1 MVRQMDS
8 IFWVHDSMFL
18 SFSLYVFFM
27 VVLQESSPKNVSKPG
42 QLKYIKMKEMLV
54 MAMQEVYRLKR

>member
-1 MVRQMDS
+1 MVWQMDP
-8 IFWVHDSMFL
+8 IFWVHDSMFF